1 MTVTARVRMSVD
13 AARAVTARPA
23 PAGVGKSS
31 VAFEAGLHLEALG
44 LAHAM
49 IDTDE
54 LDRIYPAPADKDRLA
69 EENLAAVWGSFHARG
84 VGRLILAG
92 VYLDQPSQIDWVAR
106 AVPGAS
112 FTLVRL
118 RAGLP
123 TLAERVSR
131 REIGSGGAS
140 QLLRTERQASALSS
154 DEREDVTFIDTDGRT
169 VPDIAQEVVSCWFPA
184 AISDPR

>member
-1 MTVTARVRMSVD
+1 VTDVLVLSG
-13 AARAVTARPA
+13 

-31 VAFEAGLHLEALG
+31 VAFEVGLHLEALG
-44 LAHAM
+44 IAHAL

-54 LDRIYPAPADKDRLA
+54 LDRIYPASADQNRLA
-69 EENLAAVWGSFHARG
+69 EENLAAVWCSFHARG

-106 AVPGAS
+106 AVPAAS

-118 RAGLP
+118 RARLP

-140 QLLRTERQASALSS
+140 QLLRSERQASALSA
-154 DEREDVTFIDTDGRT
+154 DERDDITVIDTDGRT

-184 AISDPR
+184 AISDPG